1 LINGFHKKS
10 IKTPKKEL
18 EYAEK
23 LKSNYFNEKEK

>member
-10 IKTPKKEL
+10 FKTPKKEL

-23 LKSNYFNEKEK
+23 LKNNYFNEKEE